1 MVAHRSALRA
11 AKDAVHAVDPTM
23 LVVGNALTPCDNVDV
38 ILTRRFFPISRAFSS
53 SYHPTLH
60 APCDV
65 LH

>member
-38 ILTRRFFPISRAFSS
+38 ILTRRFFPDFSRIFQLLPP
-53 SYHPTLH
+53 HP
-60 APCDV
+60 ARAV
-65 LH
+65 